1 VNISVIIPAYNSE
14 DFILDALESAA
25 KQIKAPKEIIVIND
39 GSTDRTL
46 ETIKTWKITNPNH
59 PPTKIISQDNKGV
72 PRARNAGIEAST
84 GEWIALLDSDD
95 IWEDSHLESLER
107 GISLI
112 PESIAAY
119 SAGTL
124 FNSEKKHSITYDKF
138 WDNPSEKLGTPIKD
152 SYFKIEKNIT
162 QRLTKG
168 NFIKPSSLMFS
179 KSSAIEIG
187 LFNENLLTSE
197 DREFLVRL
205 ISHGTFVY
213 CSKPTSL
220 YRWHDNNLSQE
231 KNSKINTKNML
242 TSLRIISENKALNLT
257 REDLDNCKDSED
269 KTIESYLYLCSLD
282 GFTSYIKG
290 ISFVLRSTTRT
301 RTLSHIK
308 ISHIAHCV
316 VFNVK
321 NKHT

>member
-1 VNISVIIPAYNSE
+1 VNISVIIPAYNAE
-14 DFILDALESAA
+14 DFILDALESVVQQR
-25 KQIKAPKEIIVIND
+25 KTPKEIIVIND

-46 ETIKTWKITNPNH
+46 EIIKTWKETNLGR
-59 PPTKIISQDNKGV
+59 PPTKIISQDNKGL
-72 PRARNAGIEAST
+72 PSSRNTGIKAST
-84 GEWIALLDSDD
+84 GEWIALLDADD
-95 IWEDSHLESLER
+95 IWEDNHLENLER

-124 FNSEKKHSITYDKF
+124 FDSKKKHSLTYDKF
-138 WDNPSEKLGTPIKD
+138 WDNPSEKFGTPIKD
-152 SYFKIEKNIT
+152 GYFKIEKNIT
-162 QRLTKG
+162 QRLTRG
-168 NFIKPSSLMFS
+168 NFIKPSSLMLS

-205 ISHGTFVY
+205 ISHGCFAY

-220 YRWHDNNLSQE
+220 YRWHDNNISQE
-231 KNSKINTKNML
+231 KNSKRNTKNML
-242 TSLRIISENKALNLT
+242 TALITISENKALNLT
-257 REDLDNCKDSED
+257 REDLDNCKNSED

-282 GFTSYIKG
+282 GFSSYIKG
-290 ISFVLRSTTRT
+290 ISFVLSSTTRT

-316 VFNVK
+316 AHNVK
-321 NKHT
+321 NKHI